1 MLSSLTILGLI
12 KMPAIEHAHLR
23 MIVNNEKNEIFRRYF
38 AYWIMTY
45 GCMRL
50 SDDRGIVKA
59 SYILE
64 AVGIANELDLGEI
77 NNVKAVFVIASSLLL
92 AYYI

>member
-12 KMPAIEHAHLR
+12 KLPAIENVHLR
-23 MIVNNEKNEIFRRYF
+23 MIVQNEKNEIFRRYF
-38 AYWIMTY
+38 AYWIMTH
-45 GCMRL
+45 GFMRL
-50 SDDRGIVKA
+50 SNDVGVVKA

-64 AVGIANELDLGEI
+64 AMCIANELDLGEI